1 MAKPTKARSK
11 KGVKSSPKTAK
22 SASLPAVY
30 QPKVQDSV
38 DLYFRQ
44 LSKLPMLTPE
54 EEKQIAME
62 WFENRDREAG
72 QKLVMSNLRFVVKIA
87 KEYSKYGI
95 KMSDLIQEG
104 NMGLMHAVDK
114 YDPTKGY
121 RLITYAVW
129 WIRAYIQAFVL
140 RSMSMVRSG
149 TTRAQR
155 RVLNGL
161 QKAQKRIATM
171 QGANLPVTN
180 KQLAQEL
187 EVTEQEVQETLG
199 LMHNRDVSTSMP
211 ISRKD
216 NAMTVGDT
224 LPDQE
229 ASIEEK
235 VIREDMTSR
244 IHDVLDDIY
253 DELAP
258 RERYLLEHRLLNDSP
273 MTLEAVGEEFGV
285 TRERVRQLE
294 TRLKKKLK
302 KAFIANDL

>member
-1 MAKPTKARSK
+1 MAKNK
-11 KGVKSSPKTAK
+11 KTSSALKSP
-22 SASLPAVY
+22 SLPAVY

-54 EEKQIAME
+54 EEKKIAIE

-114 YDPTKGY
+114 YDPNKGY

-161 QKAQKRIATM
+161 QKAQKRIAAM

-187 EVTEQEVQETLG
+187 EVTEQEVQETLS
-199 LMHNRDVSTSMP
+199 LMNNRDVSTSMP
-211 ISRKD
+211 LSRKE
-216 NAMTVGDT
+216 NAMTFGDT
-224 LPDQE
+224 LSDQE
-229 ASIEEK
+229 TSVEEK
-235 VIREDMTSR
+235 AIREDMTSR
-244 IHDVLDDIY
+244 IHDVLDDMY
-253 DELAP
+253 DDLAP
-258 RERYLLEHRLLNDSP
+258 RERYILEHRLLTDSP
-273 MTLEAVGEEFGV
+273 MTLEAVGDEFGV

-294 TRLKKKLK
+294 ARLKKKLK
-302 KAFIANDL
+302 KAFVESDL